1 MAAIDLNVVLGSVA
15 FAIFW
20 VLAVFRT
27 VPFLPIGRTAGSPL
41 GALLMVVFRVIKP
54 KDAYE
59 AIDLPILGLLF
70 GSMVVGVYLEKA
82 HMFKYLGKLLS
93 WKSYG
98 AKDLLCRICL
108 VSAISSALFTND
120 TTCVVLTEFVLKIA
134 TQKNLPPHPFL
145 FALVS
150 SANIGSSASP
160 IGNPQNLIIAVQS
173 EIPFGNFLHGILPA
187 MVVGVFVNAL
197 ILLCMYWKLLSIP
210 KDEENQNKEIEDRR
224 IDSNDMNSHRFSPW
238 RQLRRILL
246 TEIASQVIDQTLGN
260 QENEI
265 IIQEG
270 ISWKSFDYLVIIGM
284 LISLFKGFDMTWTV
298 VTTAFTLAVLDFKD
312 AQPCLEK
319 VSYSLLTFFCGMF
332 VTVKG
337 FNETGIPNMI
347 WEFIEPYARID
358 HFRGIVV
365 LAAVIVVLS
374 NLFSNVPTVLLVG
387 KLVAK
392 SAASISADTNR
403 AWLILAWVS
412 TVAGNF
418 SLVGSA
424 ANLIVWEQARQAW
437 DDGYTLSFWRH
448 LKFGVPSTL
457 IITAIGLTLIQG

>member
-1 MAAIDLNVVLGSVA
+1 
-15 FAIFW
+15 
-20 VLAVFRT
+20 
-27 VPFLPIGRTAGSPL
+27 
-41 GALLMVVFRVIKP
+41 MVVFRVIKP

-134 TQKNLPPHPFL
+134 KQKNLPPHPFL

-160 IGNPQNLIIAVQS
+160 IGNPQNLIIAVRS

-210 KDEENQNKEIEDRR
+210 KDEENQNKEIEDKM

-238 RQLRRILL
+238 RSHNYTSLNDSQEHSSFKLQSMKTSSSLNVNEHTTEVIEDLV

-284 LISLFKGFDMTWTV
+284 LISLFK
-298 VTTAFTLAVLDFKD
+298 
-312 AQPCLEK
+312 
-319 VSYSLLTFFCGMF
+319 
-332 VTVKG
+332 VKG
-337 FNETGIPNMI
+337 FNETGIPNML

-365 LAAVIVVLS
+365 LAAVILVLS

-392 SAASISADTNR
+392 SAASIPADTNK

-418 SLVGSA
+418 SLLGSA
-424 ANLIVWEQARQAW
+424 ANLIVWEQARRAR

-457 IITAIGLTLIQG
+457 IITAIGLTLIKG